1 MDRTKISLTFYLT
14 FYLISEPELGTTSVT
29 ACCYWYLTWC
39 LASFLSAL
47 TMLGMPAEIYTQG
60 TQLLAVLFFIPVI
73 SFVTGEVYMPL
84 FHNLQLDSSYQYL
97 EMRFNKTV
105 SNDKT
110 YSGKYYAHAF
120 PTPSPWPKTWSLTI
134 SLFPG
139 ICHYFSTVGGW

>member
-1 MDRTKISLTFYLT
+1 M
-14 FYLISEPELGTTSVT
+14 
-29 ACCYWYLTWC
+29 TWC

-110 YSGKYYAHAF
+110 CRGKYYAHAF
-120 PTPSPWPKTWSLTI
+120 HTVHTCSLAIMLIHFRFHLCIALPGLPFVQLDLAWTSTAPPSHHPTTNFLATSRHAKKLTR
-134 SLFPG
+134 P
-139 ICHYFSTVGGW
+139 T